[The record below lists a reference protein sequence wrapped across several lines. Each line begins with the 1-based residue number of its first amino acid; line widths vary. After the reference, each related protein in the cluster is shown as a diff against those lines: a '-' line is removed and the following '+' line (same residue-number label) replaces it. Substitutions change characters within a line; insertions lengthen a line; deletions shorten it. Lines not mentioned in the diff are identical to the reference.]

1 MHNNYCYY
9 QRRIRH
15 QSIQGTRNH
24 TDIAHSNKDDR
35 ILFYVKPSPPIQI
48 KRFQTSGNINIFK
61 TPLGLKISQQH
72 PVISQGLLPCNC
84 DQGVIVAEE
93 TSQKERLVAEVL
105 YTAVG
110 FAVLTFQRG
119 MVAKNEIRRGLNRY
133 LGDLTTT
140 IEHLTNSSREK

>member
-1 MHNNYCYY
+1 M
-9 QRRIRH
+9 
-15 QSIQGTRNH
+15 
-24 TDIAHSNKDDR
+24 
-35 ILFYVKPSPPIQI
+35 
-48 KRFQTSGNINIFK
+48 
-61 TPLGLKISQQH
+61 
-72 PVISQGLLPCNC
+72 
-84 DQGVIVAEE
+84 AEE
-93 TSQKERLVAEVL
+93 TSQKERLMAEAL